1 VPVPAF
7 SVVSTPQNSLGN
19 SSTQFGNM
27 QLILKSLAYR
37 SNALAF
43 SGGLSMGI
51 PTAPDTHVRV
61 TDYSGSSSQGVATIQ
76 RVRDFDI
83 ANETWAL
90 SPFIAALATPTSNW
104 FVQGFMQWE
113 FPLNSSRLTYSDVF
127 TQGQSFVTLPGNL
140 VPPFAVNGHVF
151 EQPLMH
157 VDLNT
162 GYWVVRNPNARW
174 INGIAPALELHYS
187 TTMENASIVTLPGD
201 NLFQINPN
209 NPNQQI
215 PEQRSQVGNFRN
227 RVDILDMTV
236 ATTFLIA
243 NRATLATAV
252 AFPLKG
258 GDNRTYDWEFQ
269 VQFNYYFGGPRPRF
283 APPTF

>member
-1 VPVPAF
+1 M
-7 SVVSTPQNSLGN
+7 L
-19 SSTQFGNM
+19 
-27 QLILKSLAYR
+27 LILKGLAYR
-37 SNALAF
+37 NNWFAL
-43 SGGLSMGI
+43 SGGLSMEV
-51 PTAPDTHVRV
+51 PTAPDAHVRV

-76 RVRDFDI
+76 RVRDFDV

-90 SPFIAALATPTSNW
+90 SPFFAALVMPTSNW

-127 TQGQSFVTLPGNL
+127 TQGQPSPVVVPGAL
-140 VPPFAVNGHVF
+140 VPPFAVNRHVF

-162 GYWVVRNPNARW
+162 GYWVRRDPNARW
-174 INGIAPALELHYS
+174 VNGIAPALELHYT
-187 TTMENASIVTLPGD
+187 TTMENASVVTLPGD
-201 NLFQINPN
+201 SLFQINPN
-209 NPNQQI
+209 NPRNLI
-215 PEQRSQVGNFRN
+215 PEQPPQVGNFRN

-252 AFPLKG
+252 AFPLRG
-258 GDNRTYDWEFQ
+258 GDNRTFDWEFQ
-269 VQFNYYFGGPRPRF
+269 VQLNYYFGGPRPRF